1 MLPNAN
7 TQLLPTVP
15 VVDGFPPPTLP
26 RSIKLK
32 MIQCCRIIDHIG
44 AEALGEMGLFC

>member
-15 VVDGFPPPTLP
+15 VVDGFPSLP

-32 MIQCCRIIDHIG
+32 MIQCCRIIDHTW

>member
-7 TQLLPTVP
+7 TQCLPTVP
-15 VVDGFPPPTLP
+15 MFNECFFPPLP

-32 MIQCCRIIDHIG
+32 MIQPCKIIDQARG
-44 AEALGEMGLFC
+44 GSS